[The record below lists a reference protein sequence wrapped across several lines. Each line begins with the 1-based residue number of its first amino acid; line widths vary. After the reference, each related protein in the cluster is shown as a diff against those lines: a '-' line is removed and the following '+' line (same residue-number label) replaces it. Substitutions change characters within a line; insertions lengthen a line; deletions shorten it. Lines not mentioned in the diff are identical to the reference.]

1 MLTNLVADKSFLQ
14 VFLVLGK
21 VLLELFVVLRV
32 EAALLQAAGSPRG
45 NISFPSLD
53 IKKAKYIF
61 VEDQVMDQAIDLVR
75 PRLK

>member
-32 EAALLQAAGSPRG
+32 EAALLQSPGDMFAPRKHILSQAL
-45 NISFPSLD
+45 N
-53 IKKAKYIF
+53 IKKVKYIF
-61 VEDQVMDQAIDLVR
+61 VEDQVLDLVR
-75 PRLK
+75 TRFI